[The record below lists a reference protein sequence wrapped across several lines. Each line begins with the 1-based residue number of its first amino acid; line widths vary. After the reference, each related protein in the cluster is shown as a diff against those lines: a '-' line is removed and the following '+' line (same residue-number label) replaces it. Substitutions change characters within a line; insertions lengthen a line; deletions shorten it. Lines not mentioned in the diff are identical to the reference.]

1 MGRRLARSCP
11 FEVDPEEGVVAFE
24 GFSDEAL
31 QFYEGLEADNSKTYW
46 SDHRQVWEDEVRAPM
61 LALLDELASEFGGAH
76 VFRPNRDIRFS
87 ADKSPYKTA
96 IGAHTEGGGYVQL
109 SARGL
114 FVAAG
119 YWQTT
124 SDQVARLREAV
135 AGEGAG
141 PALARLVDALEAQ
154 GYEVSGAQLKTHPR
168 GYDPDHPRLRLL
180 RHKTLTAHRDFGA
193 PPWLHTPAAR
203 DQVAEA
209 WRAMRPLSQWLDNHV
224 GPSNQPAA
232 KRR

>member
-1 MGRRLARSCP
+1 L
-11 FEVDPEEGVVAFE
+11 VAFE

-31 QFYEGLEADNSKTYW
+31 RFYEGLEADNSKTYW
-46 SDHRQVWEDEVRAPM
+46 SDHRQVWEEAVRWPM
-61 LALLDELASEFGGAH
+61 LALLDDLVPVFGRAH

-96 IGAHTEGGGYVQL
+96 IGATTEGGGYVQL

-119 YWQTT
+119 YWQTA

-135 AGEGAG
+135 VDERAG
-141 PALARLVDALEAQ
+141 PALAGLVEALEAQ
-154 GYEVSGAQLKTHPR
+154 GYEISGTQLKTCPR
-168 GYDPDHPRLRLL
+168 GYDPTHPRLRLL
-180 RHKTLTAHRDFGA
+180 RHKTLTAHRDFGVPA
-193 PPWLHTPAAR
+193 WLPTPAAR

-209 WRAMRPLSQWLDNHV
+209 WRAMRPLSRWLDGHV
-224 GPSNQPAA
+224 GPSTQPVA
-232 KRR
+232 KRG

>member
-1 MGRRLARSCP
+1 
-11 FEVDPEEGVVAFE
+11 VVAFD

-31 QFYEGLEADNSKTYW
+31 EFYEGLEADNSKAYW
-46 SDHRQVWEDEVRAPM
+46 SAHRHVWERAVRAPM
-61 LALLDELASEFGGAH
+61 LALLDELETEFGGAH

-96 IGAHTEGGGYVQL
+96 FGAATEGGGYVQL

-119 YWQTT
+119 YWQTAG
-124 SDQVARLREAV
+124 DQVARFRDAV
-135 AGEGAG
+135 AGEDAG
-141 PALARLVDALEAQ
+141 PALANMVDALEAA
-154 GYEVSGAQLKTHPR
+154 GYEITGAQLKTCPR
-168 GYDPDHPRLRLL
+168 GYDPHHPRVWLL

-193 PPWLHTPAAR
+193 PPWLNTPEAR

-209 WRAMRPLSQWLDNHV
+209 WRAMRPLSQWLDSHV
-224 GPSNQPAA
+224 GPSTQPMA
-232 KRR
+232 RRG